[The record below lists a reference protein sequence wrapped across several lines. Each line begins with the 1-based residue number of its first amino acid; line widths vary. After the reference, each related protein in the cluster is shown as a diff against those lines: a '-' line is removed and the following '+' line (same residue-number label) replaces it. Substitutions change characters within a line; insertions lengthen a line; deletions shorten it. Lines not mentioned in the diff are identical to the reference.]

1 MESRESMEEVGG
13 CMEREEGV
21 GKGSEVE
28 KSWLFGQERSRF
40 ALLGMVGV
48 WLCDGEQGRCG
59 LGFWGY
65 V

>member
-28 KSWLFGQERSRF
+28 KSWLFG
-40 ALLGMVGV
+40 
-48 WLCDGEQGRCG
+48 
-59 LGFWGY
+59 
-65 V
+65 